1 MRLDG
6 EKNRSDQ
13 SYQSDRSYQ
22 SYQSDRRAQSRLDGD
37 LDNN

>member
-1 MRLDG
+1 MELDG
-6 EKNRSDQ
+6 EKNRSYL
-13 SYQSDRSYQ
+13 SYR

>member
-1 MRLDG
+1 MRL
-6 EKNRSDQ
+6 EAEQNRS
-13 SYQSDRSYQ
+13 YLSYQ